1 MTLIFFDNQLW
12 AMLFLV
18 HGSISIPLQAETSEM
33 KRLFSVIEANAM
45 LPQLRGLLGRIQN
58 EKDRML
64 EMEPDPEVIQ
74 TKSAYDWGMTRGA
87 EYILILEAFQQAVK
101 EVEELGVLV
110 KDLDQGLC
118 DFPHQRDGRMVY
130 LCWKLD
136 EEEVTWWHDVD
147 AGFAGRQPL

>member
-1 MTLIFFDNQLW
+1 
-12 AMLFLV
+12 
-18 HGSISIPLQAETSEM
+18 
-33 KRLFSVIEANAM
+33 M

-58 EKDRML
+58 EKERML
-64 EMEPDPEVIQ
+64 EMEPDPEEVQ
-74 TKSAYDWGMTRGA
+74 TKAAYDWGMARGA
-87 EYILILEAFQQAVK
+87 EYISILEAFQQAVR
-101 EVEELGVLV
+101 EVEEMGVLV

-136 EEEVTWWHDVD
+136 EDEVTWWHDVD